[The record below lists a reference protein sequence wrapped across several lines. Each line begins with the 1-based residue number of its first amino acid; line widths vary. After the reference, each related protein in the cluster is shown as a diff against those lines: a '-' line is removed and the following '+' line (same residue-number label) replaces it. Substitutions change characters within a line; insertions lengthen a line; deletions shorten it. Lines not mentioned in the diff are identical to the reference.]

1 MNYITTNWNATSD
14 VSQSWDSRLRLGL
27 RYCDWNWV
35 CSRRA
40 RFGSGSGS
48 TTALQLAGCQ
58 WLIVLLLLLS
68 AVSVAAASSLGFW
81 ISVSSESYF
90 SCAIAGCHLVA
101 SPAAFPFHSEPLDW
115 KAVAVRE
122 WERERGGREE
132 GGSDTAD
139 ACAVRVKWHRTMPM
153 PFHLSRITQNLSPT
167 PPLYNTLSLSL
178 FRALWPD
185 ILSLSLAA
193 LDRDIMHHWNHL
205 N

>member
-1 MNYITTNWNATSD
+1 MNYITSWTNWNATSD

-27 RYCDWNWV
+27 GLRYCDWNWV

-40 RFGSGSGS
+40 RFGLGSGS

-68 AVSVAAASSLGFW
+68 AVSVAAASSLWFW

-122 WERERGGREE
+122 RERGRE
-132 GGSDTAD
+132 GVMQHTHAQ
-139 ACAVRVKWHRTMPM
+139 CALSGIAHCQCLFIYHELHRIFQPL
-153 PFHLSRITQNLSPT
+153 PHSPAH
-167 PPLYNTLSLSL
+167 SLSL
-178 FRALWPD
+178 FYALWPD